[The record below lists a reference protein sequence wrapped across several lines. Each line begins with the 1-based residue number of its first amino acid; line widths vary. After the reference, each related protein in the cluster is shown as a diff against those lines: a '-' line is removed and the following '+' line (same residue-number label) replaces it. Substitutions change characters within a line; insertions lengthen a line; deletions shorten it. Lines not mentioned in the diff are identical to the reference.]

1 MVQDCD
7 HVSSPFGRLILI
19 GALLKDVIID
29 MYNTSKPT
37 CHQKACFHPHRP
49 PSKSSQLDTQTLY
62 PHRSKQRFSTWT
74 QQRRMQPHLV
84 QDRQHLARER
94 ERETEICVR
103 FLIWQVSTS
112 AQNVE
117 NHKSLPL
124 AFSEISAWLGTT
136 GGCTSSSVHVD
147 QSIMRSIRSWL
158 SRTWTSSTSAF
169 TRFRP
174 RPCKPLNSTIKEI
187 WKVWDVQIA
196 RAPVVSLAAV
206 AVLGLEAPS
215 PWLMP
220 QNTPVM
226 EELKQ

>member
-1 MVQDCD
+1 M
-7 HVSSPFGRLILI
+7 SSSH
-19 GALLKDVIID
+19 A
-29 MYNTSKPT
+29 
-37 CHQKACFHPHRP
+37 
-49 PSKSSQLDTQTLY
+49 
-62 PHRSKQRFSTWT
+62 
-74 QQRRMQPHLV
+74 
-84 QDRQHLARER
+84 QHLEANMPPRSMFSSSSATFKKPPAWHSLFTPV
-94 ERETEICVR
+94 ETPILHACR
-103 FLIWQVSTS
+103 HTS
-112 AQNVE
+112 FKIDKTCEKAGHVLASSGAQDVE

-147 QSIMRSIRSWL
+147 QSIMRSIHSWR

-174 RPCKPLNSTIKEI
+174 RPCKPLNSTIKEN

-220 QNTPVM
+220 QNTPVHGGRT
-226 EELKQ
+226 